1 MLFLCCYYGVYPWR
15 VLRPRSTKPA
25 ATELLHT
32 SGACGSFA
40 CADKR
45 INLRLGSSPDLDIRR
60 VRVQHE

>member
-45 INLRLGSSPDLDIRR
+45 INLRLWQLTGPRHQEGASPT
-60 VRVQHE
+60 